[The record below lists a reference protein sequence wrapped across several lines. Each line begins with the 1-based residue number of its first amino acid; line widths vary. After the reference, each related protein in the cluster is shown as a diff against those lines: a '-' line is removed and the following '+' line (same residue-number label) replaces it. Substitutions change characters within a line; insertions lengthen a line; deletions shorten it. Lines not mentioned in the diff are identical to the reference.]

1 MCMVLQS
8 LLRQVTKNT
17 HTVSFHAA
25 ACQVRQNAV
34 RALGSFGRLYG
45 ASPSAREPTNPA
57 ALEDHMHGLR
67 VAENPSGDWHLLG
80 QAVEA
85 LAYNITHGSVKVC
98 SGCAH
103 PTIGAYSRLQ
113 SG

>member
-8 LLRQVTKNT
+8 LLRQVTNNT
-17 HTVSFHAA
+17 HTTSFYAA

-45 ASPSAREPTNPA
+45 ASPSAPEPTDPA
-57 ALEDHMHGLR
+57 ALEDHMQGLS
-67 VAENPSGDWHLLG
+67 VADKPSGDWHLLG

-98 SGCAH
+98 NGCTH
-103 PTIGAYSRLQ
+103 PTIDAYSRLK